1 MKVDLYNQK
10 GEVIDQINVSDRI
23 FGYKWNSVLVHQV
36 LVALQS
42 NKRKPIA
49 HAKDRGEVSGGGRK
63 PWRQKGTGRAR
74 HGSIRSPL
82 WIGGGVTFGP
92 TKEKKY
98 DKKINKKTK
107 LNALLSVLSKKFSDQ
122 EIKIID
128 KIELEQPKTKEMAK
142 ILKNFLNDKKRNQGL
157 LILPTND
164 RNLIKSTRNLSFAQ
178 ATTIENLDL
187 INLLTFKNLIFIKE
201 AVEKLEEKIK

>member
-1 MKVDLYNQK
+1 MKAELYNQK
-10 GEVIDQINVSDRI
+10 GEVIDQIDLPESI
-23 FGYKWNSVLVHQV
+23 FKRKWNPSLVHQV

-42 NKRKPIA
+42 NQRKPIA
-49 HAKDRGEVSGGGRK
+49 HAKDRGEVRGGGRK

-98 DKKINKKTK
+98 EKKINKKAK
-107 LNALLSVLSKKFSDQ
+107 LSAFLSALSKKFEDK

-128 KIELEQPKTKEMAK
+128 KIEIEKPKTKEMAN
-142 ILKNFLNDKKRNQGL
+142 ILKNFLNTQKKNRGL
-157 LILPTND
+157 LILSESNKD
-164 RNLIKSTRNLSFAQ
+164 IIKATRNLKFADV
-178 ATTIENLDL
+178 TIVDNLSLLDVL
-187 INLLTFKNLIFIKE
+187 KYKNLLFVKN
-201 AVEKLEEKIK
+201 AVAKLEDRIK